1 MYSHA
6 KKSHKKGFS
15 LIEVLTSV
23 ALFSVIMTVAMG
35 ALFMVI
41 NANKSA
47 KSIKIVVNNINLAIE
62 GMTRDLRV
70 GYNYCGGESQAKD
83 GSCDTSSGSSQIFFT
98 TDEGQNYSTYRL
110 NNGAIERRIGS
121 GGQYLQ
127 ITAGEVDIEEMDF
140 FIQGTEQSDDV
151 QPYVTIIIKGST
163 NMAGQIQTFLLQ
175 TTVSQRKLAP

>member
-1 MYSHA
+1 MF
-6 KKSHKKGFS
+6 KKFPKHSKKGFS

-23 ALFSVIMTVAMG
+23 ALFTVIITVALG

-41 NANKSA
+41 TANKSA

-70 GYNYCGGESQAKD
+70 GYNYCAGESQAKD
-83 GSCDTSSGSSQIFFT
+83 GSCDSSAGSSQIFFT

-121 GGQYLQ
+121 SGPYLQ
-127 ITAGEVDIEEMDF
+127 ITAGEVTIDDMEF
-140 FIQGTEQSDDV
+140 FIQGT
-151 QPYVTIIIKGST
+151 
-163 NMAGQIQTFLLQ
+163 
-175 TTVSQRKLAP
+175 